1 MSLNWSQLFA
11 RAEQVRDEVLM
22 DAWGQKKTLLLQPS
36 TRPGSLLLLAV
47 AFLWPFEV
55 ILDEKNLL
63 RDEDAFRLDESLIP
77 AEWIPDS
84 NVIHGDETAPAFW
97 SRLEEWQ
104 LTLCTSGSTGEPKRI
119 RKTGAGLLAEVRD
132 LAGIYGWRE
141 KDRVLSLVS
150 PLHIY
155 GLLHSF
161 LVPWYCRASVEFVSF
176 QNGPVDPMA
185 LLKPHYAGV
194 IAVPATWSFV
204 KDLLACKTLDTL
216 VMSGAPFGEKRWQE
230 LQRLSRKP
238 KEAWE
243 ILGSTET
250 GGIGIRSLL
259 KGDDRFHC
267 LPSVLITQGD
277 DQTWVVSPY
286 LDPEKKYLLADR
298 LDLQEDGSFYHRG
311 RSDRIFKYA
320 GQRYALGEVEKA
332 LGIVYQNAETVARF
346 HEDESVAQGGWL
358 EAWVESEPLTADA
371 SVRLAYRQH
380 TPAPFPHVLHFVARF
395 PRDSQGKLQ
404 ILAQARN

>member
-11 RAEQVRDEVLM
+11 RAERVRDEVLKE
-22 DAWGQKKTLLLQPS
+22 AWEQKKALLLQPS

-47 AFLWPFEV
+47 GFLWPFEV

-63 RDEDAFRLDESLIP
+63 QDEDAVRLDETMIS
-77 AEWIPDS
+77 AEWLPDS
-84 NVIHGDETAPAFW
+84 ALIDGDETAPDFW

-176 QNGPVDPMA
+176 QDGPVDPQA
-185 LLKPHYAGV
+185 LSNTHYAGV

-216 VMSGAPFGEKRWQE
+216 VMSGAPFGEKRRGE
-230 LQRLSRKP
+230 LQMQSRKP
-238 KEAWE
+238 NETWE

-250 GGIGIRSLL
+250 GGIGMRSLL
-259 KGDDRFHC
+259 RGDERFHC
-267 LPSVLITQGD
+267 LPSVLVTQSEG
-277 DQTWVVSPY
+277 QTWVVSPY
-286 LDPEKKYLLADR
+286 LDPEKKCLLADR
-298 LDLQEDGSFYHRG
+298 LDIQEDGSFYHRG

-332 LGIVYQNAETVARF
+332 LGFVYQNAETVARF

-358 EAWVESEPLTADA
+358 EAWVESEPLTIDT
-371 SVRLAYRQH
+371 SVRQAYRQH
-380 TPAPFPHVLHFVARF
+380 TPAPFPHVLHFVTRF